1 MFLSSGARNR
11 SGHTWQNDWL
21 LNLARNQSSFTPPPL
36 DRQGS
41 SHTHTG
47 GDSTGTSPG
56 AESDE
61 WSDDSG
67 DLSDAPNRPSPP
79 GRTPRRRQAKKA
91 TASKSTRRGRR
102 VDKRPAQ
109 GHQPDTGST
118 TTKASK
124 GSDEVSALVA
134 ALKGAQSDLQ
144 SALQELDD
152 TRELIEH
159 LTSSNDDMQTQRLLL
174 LTQIESIN
182 QNKDFQIDCLREQL
196 DQAHFKLRKAERR
209 NRYVDDADRWK
220 ADAKYKKKRKVQDT
234 TNSLFGFPSYEPD
247 EHKDEILKERR
258 GAQGLVAKSVTVVT
272 AMMSRFNEELF
283 QTAASISDLVESM
296 GFERASMLSIR
307 RERAERVLGTRL
319 VSMILP
325 TIPKAKKGSLLNP
338 LIAQI
343 VTQAFLAYWCN
354 SIIEA
359 WYPKQ
364 ETFAEF
370 LVDLSSNLKV
380 GSEYAR
386 RVAEIAKLT
395 YLTFWQLT
403 ATSAV
408 ARLS

>member
-47 GDSTGTSPG
+47 GDSTETSPG

-234 TNSLFGFPSYEPD
+234 TNSLFGLPPS
-247 EHKDEILKERR
+247 
-258 GAQGLVAKSVTVVT
+258 
-272 AMMSRFNEELF
+272 
-283 QTAASISDLVESM
+283 
-296 GFERASMLSIR
+296 
-307 RERAERVLGTRL
+307 
-319 VSMILP
+319 
-325 TIPKAKKGSLLNP
+325 
-338 LIAQI
+338 
-343 VTQAFLAYWCN
+343 
-354 SIIEA
+354 
-359 WYPKQ
+359 
-364 ETFAEF
+364 
-370 LVDLSSNLKV
+370 
-380 GSEYAR
+380 
-386 RVAEIAKLT
+386 
-395 YLTFWQLT
+395 
-403 ATSAV
+403 
-408 ARLS
+408 